1 MPNRTGQKIDDYSSE
16 YYQSVLQHIVDFKFV
31 NREFALAP
39 ALYTQLENGRKWE
52 QYRGQSYQQDGS
64 QWIVPDDWDHEHCS
78 VCYWRI
84 APGDSYWENT
94 GHVVLLCDE
103 CYEFI
108 INDEHLGKR

>member
-16 YYQSVLQHIVDFKFV
+16 YYQSVLQHIVDFEFV
-31 NREFALAP
+31 NKEFALAP

-64 QWIVPDDWDHEHCS
+64 QWIVPDGWDHEHCS

-84 APGDSYWENT
+84 SPGDSYWENT